1 MTDTVTK
8 SANTVSK
15 YLVFSIAEEKYGVP
29 ITKVREVIRHELI
42 SPVHNASTYL
52 KGVINLRGKIIPI
65 IDMRLKFG
73 ISELS
78 YNDRTVF
85 IIVDVNGE
93 KEVYNFGVAVDSVHD
108 VANILDSDIEK
119 LPDVGFKTT
128 SAYLQGIA
136 KVGTLMVMILN
147 IDRILNS
154 SEIVDISGDQV
165 PQS

>member
-1 MTDTVTK
+1 MGD
-8 SANTVSK
+8 NINK
-15 YLVFSIAEEKYGVP
+15 YLVFSIGEERYGVP
-29 ITKVREVIRHELI
+29 ITKVREVIRHERI
-42 SPVHNASTYL
+42 SPVHNASSYL

-73 ISELS
+73 IEERD

-85 IIVDVNGE
+85 IIVDVHGE

-119 LPDVGFKTT
+119 LPDVGFKAKST
-128 SAYLQGIA
+128 YLQGIA
-136 KVGTLMVMILN
+136 KVGALMVMILN

-154 SEIVDISGDQV
+154 ADVVDISGIDLALKA
-165 PQS
+165 

>member
-1 MTDTVTK
+1 MAD
-8 SANTVSK
+8 NVSK
-15 YLVFSIAEEKYGVP
+15 YLVFSIAEEKYGIP
-29 ITKVREVIRHELI
+29 ITKVREVIRHEVI

-73 ISELS
+73 MAELP

-93 KEVYNFGVAVDSVHD
+93 KEVYNFGIAVDSVHD
-108 VANILDSDIEK
+108 VANIPDSEVES
-119 LPDVGFKTT
+119 LPDVGFKTK

-136 KVGTLMVMILN
+136 KVGKLMVMVLN

-154 SEIVDISGDQV
+154 NEVVEIAGTDLVLT
-165 PQS
+165 P

>member
-1 MTDTVTK
+1 MADNV
-8 SANTVSK
+8 NK
-15 YLVFSIAEEKYGVP
+15 YLVFSIAEEKYGIP
-29 ITKVREVIRHELI
+29 ITKVREVIRHEMI

-52 KGVINLRGKIIPI
+52 KGVINLRGKIIPV

-73 ISELS
+73 MGERE

-93 KEVYNFGVAVDSVHD
+93 KEVYNFGIAVDSVHD
-108 VANILDSDIEK
+108 VANIPDSDIEK
-119 LPDVGFKTT
+119 LPDVGFKTK

-136 KVGTLMVMILN
+136 KVGTLMVMVLN

-154 SEIVDISGDQV
+154 SEVVEIAGTDLALKA
-165 PQS
+165 

>member
-1 MTDTVTK
+1 MADNVD
-8 SANTVSK
+8 K
-15 YLVFSIAEEKYGVP
+15 YLVFSIADEKYGVP

-42 SPVHNASTYL
+42 SPVHNATSYL
-52 KGVINLRGKIIPI
+52 KGVINLRGRIVPI

-73 ISELS
+73 MEGRP

-93 KEVYNFGVAVDSVHD
+93 KEVYNFGIAVDSVHD
-108 VANILDSDIEK
+108 VATIADDQVEK
-119 LPDVGFKTT
+119 LPDVGFKTK

-136 KVGTLMVMILN
+136 KVGTLMVMVLN

-154 SEIVDISGDQV
+154 TEVLDLTGLDAV
-165 PQS
+165 GKA